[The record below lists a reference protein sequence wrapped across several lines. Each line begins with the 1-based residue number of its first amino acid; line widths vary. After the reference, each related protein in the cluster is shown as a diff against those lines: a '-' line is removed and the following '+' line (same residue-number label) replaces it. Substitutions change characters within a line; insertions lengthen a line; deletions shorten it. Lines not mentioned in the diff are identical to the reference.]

1 ASGAALASS
10 VSTAGKTLPQGA
22 TPYAAERT
30 AQSFIPLDIAIG
42 VPADLLRRRPD
53 VRQAEQEA
61 AAQCAR
67 IGINKAALFPSFS
80 ISGFLGFQGSDVGA
94 FTLRDTFSHNAFT
107 ASASPSLVLPFLNY
121 GRLYNAVRAQD
132 AVFQQSLVTYKQ
144 TVLQALQEA
153 ENAMSSFIRS
163 RQRLTLLQ
171 QAAEAAGRSTKLA
184 LEQYNAGSTDLPR
197 SSAQTTQ
204 YQQETAAAAAAG
216 NTALQAV
223 ALFRPGRRLAAPALL
238 LPKATIDA
246 MKSVLTGAACCAIW
260 KASRCRAVRDPT
272 SRNAQRLL
280 ICTAATPKHPFA
292 KIPLRARVPPS
303 RTGDRC
309 GLLPC
314 SGRLQRHAA

>member
-1 ASGAALASS
+1 M
-10 VSTAGKTLPQGA
+10 STAGKTLPQGA

-144 TVLQALQEA
+144 TVLQALQL
-153 ENAMSSFIRS
+153 S
-163 RQRLTLLQ
+163 
-171 QAAEAAGRSTKLA
+171 
-184 LEQYNAGSTDLPR
+184 
-197 SSAQTTQ
+197 
-204 YQQETAAAAAAG
+204 
-216 NTALQAV
+216 
-223 ALFRPGRRLAAPALL
+223 
-238 LPKATIDA
+238 
-246 MKSVLTGAACCAIW
+246 
-260 KASRCRAVRDPT
+260 
-272 SRNAQRLL
+272 L
-280 ICTAATPKHPFA
+280 IH
-292 KIPLRARVPPS
+292 I
-303 RTGDRC
+303 
-309 GLLPC
+309 
-314 SGRLQRHAA
+314 